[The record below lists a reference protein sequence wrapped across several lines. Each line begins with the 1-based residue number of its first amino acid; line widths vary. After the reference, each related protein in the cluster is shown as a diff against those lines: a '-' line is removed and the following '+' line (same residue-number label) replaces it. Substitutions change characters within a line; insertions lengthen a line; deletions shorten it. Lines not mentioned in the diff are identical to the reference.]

1 MKGKQFIA
9 SALTVSL
16 LSTGL
21 ISTKA
26 AAEEVGKNVQVP
38 ETVSLVYTTNF
49 SQNILEKNSNHN
61 VSFLNNFSSQSISP
75 SDLEKID
82 GIAAYFNLTPE
93 EKQVFLDAA
102 ANKDDSSFET
112 RGKLSWAAKA
122 ITKLW
127 DELPGP
133 VKERLGRQAAL
144 YTIAQYVE
152 HYTGALEDAVYGG
165 VLKVVGNETAAWW
178 ITQSLM
184 LLL

>member
-1 MKGKQFIA
+1 MKGTKFIA

-26 AAEEVGKNVQVP
+26 AAEEVSNNVQAKSAPVQ
-38 ETVSLVYTTNF
+38 TVNF
-49 SQNILEKNSNHN
+49 AQDILLKNSN
-61 VSFLNNFSSQSISP
+61 LNTTNPSAQSISP
-75 SDLEKID
+75 SDLKTIE
-82 GIAAYFNLTPE
+82 GITEYFNLTPE

-133 VKERLGRQAAL
+133 VKERLGRQSAL
-144 YTIAQYVE
+144 YTIAQVVE
-152 HYTGALEDAVYGG
+152 HYTGALEDAVYAG

>member
-1 MKGKQFIA
+1 MKKNKLIV

-21 ISTKA
+21 ISTNA
-26 AAEEVGKNVQVP
+26 FAAEENTNNTIHSNPVPVHNVNMN
-38 ETVSLVYTTNF
+38 LN
-49 SQNILEKNSNHN
+49 QNLLLEK
-61 VSFLNNFSSQSISP
+61 SINP
-75 SDLEKID
+75 TDLKNIE
-82 GIAAYFNLTPE
+82 GITQYFNLTAE

-133 VKERLGRQAAL
+133 VKDRLGRQAAL